1 MRPRSAVRFRPA
13 QQFIDEI
20 RATEPYP
27 IRGVWLFLFNDNLLI
42 MKQKLLNA
50 LKEGYKN
57 LGLAESA
64 FERVAAFGETFITSD
79 EQIESFV
86 KTAEAILKAE
96 QSAADK
102 VRTELNAKIKGLE
115 GAKAD
120 LEAKLNGNN
129 PPDKGS
135 DKGTPDI
142 ATIVAQAVAAAINP
156 LQDKLNAFE
165 TAKTAELAVKQA
177 QEKFGADEW
186 VNGYPE
192 LRDSAWA
199 QAMRIYDRTGKS
211 MTADELHAEAMEI
224 FKPLAKAKG
233 LDISKPFQSDG
244 GAGAKPDFSADVELL
259 KNEGVDFGE

>member
-1 MRPRSAVRFRPA
+1 MQKCVCR
-13 QQFIDEI
+13 
-20 RATEPYP
+20 
-27 IRGVWLFLFNDNLLI
+27 LFLFNDNSLK

-86 KTAEAILKAE
+86 KAAEAMLKAE

-115 GAKAD
+115 GEKAD

-129 PPDKGS
+129 PPEPNPEPKPQD
-135 DKGTPDI
+135 TPDI

-156 LQDKLNAFE
+156 LKEEMTAFKATRAKE
-165 TAKTAELAVKQA
+165 TAVAALDKFCADWDYAGGFPKERDEAKRIALKIYKAGGEQMNGEQLIAAFREEFDPAVK
-177 QEKFGADEW
+177 
-186 VNGYPE
+186 
-192 LRDSAWA
+192 S
-199 QAMRIYDRTGKS
+199 
-211 MTADELHAEAMEI
+211 
-224 FKPLAKAKG
+224 KG
-233 LDISKPFQSDG
+233 VTDFSKPFKSDDG
-244 GAGAKPDFSADVELL
+244 TGTKPDFSADVELM
-259 KNEGVDFGE
+259 KSEGVDFGE

>member
-1 MRPRSAVRFRPA
+1 
-13 QQFIDEI
+13 
-20 RATEPYP
+20 
-27 IRGVWLFLFNDNLLI
+27 

-86 KTAEAILKAE
+86 KASEAMLKAE
-96 QSAADK
+96 QSAADR

-115 GAKAD
+115 GEKAD

-129 PPDKGS
+129 PPEPKPEPKPQGIDV
-135 DKGTPDI
+135 DALVERLN
-142 ATIVAQAVAAAINP
+142 ATWEQKLQP
-156 LQDKLNAFE
+156 LQEKLTAFE

-192 LRDSAWA
+192 LKESAWA
-199 QAMRIYDRTGKS
+199 QAMRIYERTGKS
-211 MTADELHAEAMEI
+211 MTADELQAEAMEI

-233 LDISKPFQSDG
+233 LDISQPFKSDG
-244 GAGAKPDFSADVELL
+244 GAG
-259 KNEGVDFGE
+259 GGESLDTSEITRALQERGNLPKSE

>member
-1 MRPRSAVRFRPA
+1 
-13 QQFIDEI
+13 
-20 RATEPYP
+20 
-27 IRGVWLFLFNDNLLI
+27 

-86 KTAEAILKAE
+86 KAAEAMLKAE

-115 GAKAD
+115 GEKAD
-120 LEAKLNGNN
+120 LEAKLNGNQPPEPN
-129 PPDKGS
+129 PEPKPQD
-135 DKGTPDI
+135 TPDI
-142 ATIVAQAVAAAINP
+142 AAIVAQAVAAAINP
-156 LQDKLNAFE
+156 LQEKLNAFE
-165 TAKTAELAVKQA
+165 TAKTAEQAVKQA

-211 MTADELHAEAMEI
+211 MTADELHTEAMEI

-244 GAGAKPDFSADVELL
+244 ASGGEAELDMTEVM
-259 KNEGVDFGE
+259 KIYQKSGRVQGKE

>member
-1 MRPRSAVRFRPA
+1 
-13 QQFIDEI
+13 
-20 RATEPYP
+20 
-27 IRGVWLFLFNDNLLI
+27 

-86 KTAEAILKAE
+86 KASEAMLKAE
-96 QSAADK
+96 QSAADR

-115 GAKAD
+115 GEKAD

-129 PPDKGS
+129 LPEVKPEPKPE
-135 DKGTPDI
+135 TPDI
-142 ATIVAQAVAAAINP
+142 ADIVAQAVAAAINP
-156 LQDKLNAFE
+156 LQEKLTAFE
-165 TAKTAELAVKQA
+165 TAKSAELAVRTA
-177 QEKFGADEW
+177 QENFGADEW

-192 LRDSAWA
+192 LKESAWA
-199 QAMRIYDRTGKS
+199 QAMRIYERTGKS
-211 MTADELHAEAMEI
+211 MTADELQAEAMEI

-233 LDISKPFQSDG
+233 LDISQPFKSDG
-244 GAGAKPDFSADVELL
+244 GVGDNLQSRFEAMAKRQEERQGAVA
-259 KNEGVDFGE
+259 N

>member
-1 MRPRSAVRFRPA
+1 
-13 QQFIDEI
+13 
-20 RATEPYP
+20 
-27 IRGVWLFLFNDNLLI
+27 

-86 KTAEAILKAE
+86 KAAEAMLKAE

-115 GAKAD
+115 GEKAD

-129 PPDKGS
+129 PPESNPESKPQD
-135 DKGTPDI
+135 TPDI

-156 LQDKLNAFE
+156 LQEELTAFKATRAKE
-165 TAKTAELAVKQA
+165 TAVAALDKFCADWDYAGGFPKERDEAKRIALKIYKAGGEQMNGEQLIAAFREEFDPAVK
-177 QEKFGADEW
+177 
-186 VNGYPE
+186 
-192 LRDSAWA
+192 S
-199 QAMRIYDRTGKS
+199 
-211 MTADELHAEAMEI
+211 
-224 FKPLAKAKG
+224 KG
-233 LDISKPFQSDG
+233 VTDFSKPFKSDD
-244 GAGAKPDFSADVELL
+244 GAGTKPDFSADVELM
-259 KNEGVDFGE
+259 KSEGVDFGE

>member
-1 MRPRSAVRFRPA
+1 
-13 QQFIDEI
+13 
-20 RATEPYP
+20 
-27 IRGVWLFLFNDNLLI
+27 

-86 KTAEAILKAE
+86 KAAEAMLKAE

-115 GAKAD
+115 GEKAD

-129 PPDKGS
+129 PPEPNPEPKPQD
-135 DKGTPDI
+135 TPDI

-156 LQDKLNAFE
+156 LKEEMTAFKATRAKE
-165 TAKTAELAVKQA
+165 TAVAALDKFCADWDYAGGFPKERDEAKRIALKIYKAGGEQMNGEQLIAAFREEFDPAVK
-177 QEKFGADEW
+177 
-186 VNGYPE
+186 
-192 LRDSAWA
+192 S
-199 QAMRIYDRTGKS
+199 
-211 MTADELHAEAMEI
+211 
-224 FKPLAKAKG
+224 KG
-233 LDISKPFQSDG
+233 VTDFSKPFKSDG
-244 GAGAKPDFSADVELL
+244 GTGTKPDFSADVELM
-259 KNEGVDFGE
+259 KSEGVDFGE

>member
-1 MRPRSAVRFRPA
+1 MTCNSVGR
-13 QQFIDEI
+13 
-20 RATEPYP
+20 
-27 IRGVWLFLFNDNLLI
+27 LFLFNDNSLK

-79 EQIESFV
+79 EQIKSFV
-86 KTAEAILKAE
+86 KAAEAMLKAE

-115 GAKAD
+115 GEKAD

-129 PPDKGS
+129 PPEPKPDPKPE
-135 DKGTPDI
+135 TPDI
-142 ATIVAQAVAAAINP
+142 ADIVAKAVAAAINP
-156 LQDKLNAFE
+156 LQEKLTAFE

-177 QEKFGADEW
+177 QDKFGADAW

-192 LRDSAWA
+192 LRDSAWS

-211 MTADELHAEAMEI
+211 MTADELHTEAMEI

-244 GAGAKPDFSADVELL
+244 GAGDNAQARFEAMAKRQQERQGAVAE
-259 KNEGVDFGE
+259 